1 MITKPRVMPLVL
13 DACPSFRPVWEGCV
27 GDGDEVLYVLLREL
41 ASHLRDLPRAERL
54 EVFPRVAQVI
64 ERLLVEGEPY
74 VREAVA
80 FDLLEGIHS
89 RARGDQVHQAD
100 FFSFL
105 LPEGARWR
113 NIFDRT
119 TALLRAHHEGEP
131 EH

>member
-1 MITKPRVMPLVL
+1 M
-13 DACPSFRPVWEGCV
+13 
-27 GDGDEVLYVLLREL
+27 
-41 ASHLRDLPRAERL
+41 
-54 EVFPRVAQVI
+54 AQVI

-80 FDLLEGIHS
+80 HDLLKGIHS
-89 RARGDQVHQAD
+89 SALGDQFHQED

-105 LPEGARWR
+105 LPESAKWWSV
-113 NIFDRT
+113 FDRA

>member
-1 MITKPRVMPLVL
+1 MPLVL
-13 DACPSFRPVWEGCV
+13 AACPSFRPVLEGCV
-27 GDGDEVLYVLLREL
+27 GDGDQVLYVLLPEL
-41 ASHLRDLPRAERL
+41 AYHLRDIPQAERL

-80 FDLLEGIHS
+80 FDLLQGIHS
-89 RARGDQVHQAD
+89 SAGGNQVHQED

-105 LPEGARWR
+105 LPESARWWKV
-113 NIFDRT
+113 FDRA

-131 EH
+131 EHRAN